1 MPVSVNSFGKA
12 PISFSDAGEQFEGLD
27 NLDSTV
33 NQFSIDQAVLEE
45 APLPHQM
52 EKKKSARSTKAT
64 LMPTMIKHNSDTS
77 RIQVFAPAVM
87 VNTLERPSTTSH
99 NTFD

>member
-45 APLPHQM
+45 APLPH
-52 EKKKSARSTKAT
+52 
-64 LMPTMIKHNSDTS
+64 
-77 RIQVFAPAVM
+77 
-87 VNTLERPSTTSH
+87 
-99 NTFD
+99 